1 MLSLPGPLLEEI
13 KQTLEETV
21 SHTDLDRSLLLYSG
35 HDVTL
40 VALWRSLGF
49 TELLEPEYG
58 ASIVLEL
65 HEDVEHDELFVK
77 VSALSR
83 TANRTAVRSRR
94 YFSIET
100 ELNRERY
107 ATFQKFVFFSPC
119 WDEMG
124 CQCLYE
130 IYFMTCFVESRVSA
144 GPGGL

>member
-21 SHTDLDRSLLLYSG
+21 SHTDLDRSLLVYSG

-124 CQCLYE
+124 CR
-130 IYFMTCFVESRVSA
+130 YFIQTFCMKY
-144 GPGGL
+144 LNI